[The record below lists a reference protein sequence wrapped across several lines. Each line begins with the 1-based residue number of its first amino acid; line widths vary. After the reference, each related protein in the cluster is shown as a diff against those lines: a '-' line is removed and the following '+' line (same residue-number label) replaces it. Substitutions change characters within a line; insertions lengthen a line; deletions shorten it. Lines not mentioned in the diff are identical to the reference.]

1 MKLILF
7 FKNII
12 MNINLWEIY
21 TKSWDILFTR
31 WLKVILTFFISF
43 LLFYFFWLEKVE
55 NWIIVNII
63 SIIPM
68 FLLIYESMIIFNPD
82 IKITIKKFI
91 NVVLAIFI
99 LAILYFVWFACFII
113 PWVYILLKT
122 VYTVHFILEDDVW
135 PIEGI
140 TKSWKLVGNKWDL
153 IFFNKLIELSLI
165 FALILFSIAVIYP
178 LSNILWGV
186 LLYLWTIATVP
197 YITIVETKIYYELKN
212 NNN

>member
-1 MKLILF
+1 
-7 FKNII
+7 

-21 TKSWDILFTR
+21 TKSLDILFTR
-31 WLKVILTFFISF
+31 WLKVILTFFITF
-43 LLFYFFWLEKVE
+43 LFFYFFWLEKVE

-122 VYTVHFILEDDVW
+122 VYTVHFILEHDVW

-140 TKSWKLVGNKWDL
+140 SKSWELVGKQWDL

-165 FALILFSIAVIYP
+165 FAIILFSIAVIYP

-186 LLYLWTIATVP
+186 LLYLWTIAIVP
-197 YITIVETKIYYELKN
+197 YITIIETKIYYELKN

>member
-1 MKLILF
+1 MGYF
-7 FKNII
+7 
-12 MNINLWEIY
+12 IY
-21 TKSWDILFTR
+21 KMIKSYFNFLYYFY
-31 WLKVILTFFISF
+31 FI
-43 LLFYFFWLEKVE
+43 LFYFFWLEKVE

-140 TKSWKLVGNKWDL
+140 SKSWELVGNKWDL
-153 IFFNKLIELSLI
+153 IFF
-165 FALILFSIAVIYP
+165 
-178 LSNILWGV
+178 
-186 LLYLWTIATVP
+186 
-197 YITIVETKIYYELKN
+197 
-212 NNN
+212 

>member
-1 MKLILF
+1 
-7 FKNII
+7 

-31 WLKVILTFFISF
+31 WLKVILTFFITF

-122 VYTVHFILEDDVW
+122 VYTVHFILEHDVW

-140 TKSWKLVGNKWDL
+140 SKSWELVGKKWDL

-165 FALILFSIAVIYP
+165 FAIILFSIAVIYP

>member
-1 MKLILF
+1 
-7 FKNII
+7 

-31 WLKVILTFFISF
+31 WLKVILTFFITF
-43 LLFYFFWLEKVE
+43 LLFYFFWLEKIE

-140 TKSWKLVGNKWDL
+140 SKSWGLVGNKWDL

-165 FALILFSIAVIYP
+165 FAIILFSIAVIYP

>member
-1 MKLILF
+1 
-7 FKNII
+7 

-21 TKSWDILFTR
+21 TKSLDILFTR
-31 WLKVILTFFISF
+31 WLKVILTFFITF
-43 LLFYFFWLEKVE
+43 ILFYFFWLEKVE

-122 VYTVHFILEDDVW
+122 VYTVHFILEHDVW
-135 PIEGI
+135 PIEWI
-140 TKSWKLVGNKWDL
+140 SKSWELVGKKWDL

-165 FALILFSIAVIYP
+165 FAIILFSIAVIYP